1 MTCERFQIIAG
12 EVARNEIMGADER
25 ANALAHAGVCE
36 RCRQVL
42 TLQSRL
48 SEGLSSLAHEMK
60 VADAPNSIEAKV
72 LAAFRQQV
80 RQQTRVQSFSA
91 SRSRRPYW
99 AAAVAAVVL
108 LAIGVLAWRW
118 LAFPPQ
124 QTEQASTK
132 SPAAKINGPDNE
144 RSPDVAVGTPQPSNS
159 STPLTPRKVK
169 SRRHAT
175 TQVAKL
181 RLRRSNT
188 EPSLPAKTSQPV
200 EREITT
206 DFVPVGYG
214 SALDLQ
220 EGGQLV
226 RVELPRS
233 ALARFGL
240 PMNMNRAD
248 EKIKADVLVGPD
260 GLARAIRFV
269 QMINEP
275 IAGLRPEVKG
285 TNNE

>member
-1 MTCERFQIIAG
+1 MTCERFEIIAE

-25 ANALAHAGVCE
+25 NNALAHAGGCE
-36 RCRQVL
+36 SCRQVL
-42 TLQSRL
+42 SLQSRL
-48 SEGLSSLAHEMK
+48 SEGLSSLAQEMK
-60 VADAPNSIEAKV
+60 AVEAPSGLEAKV

-80 RQQTRVQSFSA
+80 RQQTPVQPFPT

-99 AAAVAAVVL
+99 VAAVAAVLL

-118 LAFPPQ
+118 FTVGPQ
-124 QTEQASTK
+124 QTEQVSTN
-132 SPAAKINGPDNE
+132 SPATNVAGSNGE
-144 RSPDVAVGTPQPSNS
+144 KSQDVAVITTQPSNPA
-159 STPLTPRKVK
+159 TPLTSRKFQT
-169 SRRHAT
+169 RRHST
-175 TQVAKL
+175 KQLAKL
-181 RLRRSNT
+181 NVRRSNT
-188 EPSLPAKTSQPV
+188 EPSLESKTSQPV

-206 DFVPVGYG
+206 DFIPVGYG

-220 EGGQLV
+220 EGGQLI

-269 QMINEP
+269 QAINEP
-275 IAGLRPEVKG
+275 IAGLKPETKG
-285 TNNE
+285 TDNE

>member
-25 ANALAHAGVCE
+25 SNALAHAGVCE
-36 RCRQVL
+36 SCRQVL

-48 SEGLSSLAHEMK
+48 SEGLGSLAQEMK
-60 VADAPNSIEAKV
+60 PVEAPNGLEAKV

-80 RQQTRVQSFSA
+80 RQQTRVQSFPT

-99 AAAVAAVVL
+99 AAAVAAVLL
-108 LAIGVLAWRW
+108 LAIGLLAWRW

-124 QTEQASTK
+124 QTEQVITRN
-132 SPAAKINGPDNE
+132 AAANVGSDVARP
-144 RSPDVAVGTPQPSNS
+144 PDVAISTIRPSNPP
-159 STPLTPRKVK
+159 TPLTYRKFQ
-169 SRRHAT
+169 SRRHST

-181 RLRRSNT
+181 KVRQST
-188 EPSLPAKTSQPV
+188 AQPSLPAKVSEP
-200 EREITT
+200 REITT

-220 EGGQLV
+220 EGGQLI

-248 EKIKADVLVGPD
+248 EKITADVLVGPD

-269 QMINEP
+269 QAINEP
-275 IAGLRPEVKG
+275 IARLKPETKG

>member
-1 MTCERFQIIAG
+1 MTYERFQIIAG
-12 EVARNEIMGADER
+12 EVARNDIMGADER
-25 ANALAHAGVCE
+25 NNALAHAGVCE
-36 RCRQVL
+36 GCRQVL

-48 SEGLSSLAHEMK
+48 SEDLGSLAQEMK
-60 VADAPNSIEAKV
+60 AVEAPNGLDAKV
-72 LAAFRQQV
+72 LVAFRQQI

-99 AAAVAAVVL
+99 AAAAAAVVL
-108 LAIGVLAWRW
+108 LAIGLSAWRW
-118 LAFPPQ
+118 FAFVPQ
-124 QTEQASTK
+124 RTEQVSTK
-132 SPAAKINGPDNE
+132 NSAPNVAGSNSEK
-144 RSPDVAVGTPQPSNS
+144 SPDVAISTIRPSNPP
-159 STPLTPRKVK
+159 TPLTPRKVQ
-169 SRRHAT
+169 SRRHST

-181 RLRRSNT
+181 NVRRSNT
-188 EPSLPAKTSQPV
+188 EASLPAKISEP
-200 EREITT
+200 REITT

-248 EKIKADVLVGPD
+248 EKITADVLVGAD

-269 QMINEP
+269 QAINEP
-275 IAGLRPEVKG
+275 TTGLKPEMKG
-285 TNNE
+285 TSNE